1 MLGGKPMIGGEASG
15 GKEGDGDQVNKEQTP
30 VEQGAS
36 SSTAA
41 GARSGGIDDLF
52 DQLDLGD
59 EDFDDF
65 VIAEEDPVI
74 VDSIRWLA
82 IGRICY
88 EKRFSHEAFFQQMR
102 AAWNPAREISIRP
115 VTTPWTRCEGK

>member
-1 MLGGKPMIGGEASG
+1 MPDGKPMIGGEASG
-15 GKEGDGDQVNKEQTP
+15 GKEGDGNQVNQEQTP

-59 EDFDDF
+59 EDFE
-65 VIAEEDPVI
+65 IP
-74 VDSIRWLA
+74 
-82 IGRICY
+82 
-88 EKRFSHEAFFQQMR
+88 RFSFSKRKIDENNFKSPTQHAKQIVKQVKESVASRKVGQDITNVLKSKQVNTHILKFYR
-102 AAWNPAREISIRP
+102 
-115 VTTPWTRCEGK
+115 V